1 VSFLKHSSSLNMV
14 LLLKHRSSFLN
25 MSQSPPKDFS
35 YTSLLL
41 HSPSRRSQATVL
53 ALPTN
58 ASTIARPILSQ
69 RSRRDVRE
77 IQWSNDALSTLLDL
91 YVEKYLTFGH
101 GYFRVKDWKDI
112 WKKLVTHSCRKCEDN
127 NSMSWQMGQDDE
139 EIFSRKDSRRCYRF
153 YNYFMGLIQ

>member
-1 VSFLKHSSSLNMV
+1 MSFLKHSSSLNMV
-14 LLLKHRSSFLN
+14 LLLKHNSSSFLK

-41 HSPSRRSQATVL
+41 HSPSWGSQATML
-53 ALPTN
+53 ALLAN
-58 ASTIARPILSQ
+58 ASTIARPCLSQ

-101 GYFRVKDWKDI
+101 GYFQVKDWEDI
-112 WKKLVTHSCRKCEDN
+112 RKKLVTHSCRKCEDN
-127 NSMSWQMGQDDE
+127 NSMSWQMGQDDK
-139 EIFSRKDSRRCYRF
+139 EIF
-153 YNYFMGLIQ
+153 